1 MLPPKPERPE
11 FIERPGGTWLSIA
24 LVVSFGIL
32 MAAVISILT
41 LGYFLWIFLLVFG
54 IFAFIA
60 LQYLVWGYWF
70 ERIYRSNL
78 PPEDEFPPPGD
89 LGHP

>member
-11 FIERPGGTWLSIA
+11 IARPPAGSWLSIA
-24 LVVSFGIL
+24 LVAGFGIL

-41 LGYFLWIFLLVFG
+41 LGYFLWIFLLAFVIFG
-54 IFAFIA
+54 IIA
-60 LQYLVWGYWF
+60 LQYLIWGFWF

-78 PPEDEFPPPGD
+78 PPEDDFPPDG
-89 LGHP
+89 GKF

>member
-11 FIERPGGTWLSIA
+11 IVDRSPNSWLSIA
-24 LVVSFGIL
+24 LVAGFGIL

-41 LGYFLWIFLLVFG
+41 LGYFLWIFLLGFG

-60 LQYLVWGYWF
+60 LQYLIWGYWF

-78 PPEDEFPPPGD
+78 PPEDDFPPE
-89 LGHP
+89 GH

>member
-1 MLPPKPERPE
+1 MLPPKPERPK
-11 FIERPGGTWLSIA
+11 IARPPAGSWLSIA
-24 LVVSFGIL
+24 LVAGFGIL

-41 LGYFLWIFLLVFG
+41 MGYFLWIFLLAFVIFG
-54 IFAFIA
+54 IIA

-78 PPEDEFPPPGD
+78 PPEDDFSPDG
-89 LGHP
+89 GKV

>member
-11 FIERPGGTWLSIA
+11 NFERPPGSWLSIA
-24 LVVSFGIL
+24 LVAGFGIL

-41 LGYFLWIFLLVFG
+41 MGYFLWIFLLAFVVF
-54 IFAFIA
+54 AVIA

-78 PPEDEFPPPGD
+78 PPDDEFPPE
-89 LGHP
+89 GH